1 MNQIEKSYEE
11 WLETLRDSF
20 GNHTKEFDKISE
32 QSKRLAFLSST
43 VFGLTTYDLDLDIE
57 FGKDIFEIMKVIYE
71 KRNFEYIKDESNY
84 KKYILV
90 CNFLIN
96 NHWLEWGGSIRG
108 AWFNNFES
116 IRLND
121 CSEDKIL
128 LSKEFIKW
136 LMEFLEVKEEEQ

>member
-11 WLETLRDSF
+11 WLETLKDSF
-20 GNHTKEFDKISE
+20 GSHTQEFDKISE

-57 FGKDIFEIMKVIYE
+57 FGKDIFEVMKVIYE
-71 KRNFEYIKDESNY
+71 KRNFEYIKDMNNY

-90 CNFLIN
+90 CNLLDN
-96 NHWLEWGGSIRG
+96 NHWLEWGSSIRG
-108 AWFNNFES
+108 AWFHTFGE

-121 CSEDKIL
+121 CSDEEIKL
-128 LSKEFIKW
+128 TEEFIKW
-136 LMEFLEVKEEEQ
+136 FMEFIEVMEVN